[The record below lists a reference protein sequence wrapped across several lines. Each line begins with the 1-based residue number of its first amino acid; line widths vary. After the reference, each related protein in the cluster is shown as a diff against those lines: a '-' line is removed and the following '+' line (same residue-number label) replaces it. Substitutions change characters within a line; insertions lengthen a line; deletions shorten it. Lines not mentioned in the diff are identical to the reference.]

1 MNLLSPCNQNSILHI
16 FLLCLYVIP
25 IIFIIYALVA
35 YKLSFS
41 DETVSLFKKI
51 YYIIWILAYIILVN
65 HVELNKIPIKDSFGV
80 PYNIWTLIIIF
91 IIFLIVAYLLDIF
104 ILFGNGFKELSIFGA
119 KFVKEETKEILDN
132 QHKYLNLLIDKT
144 KAENKILTG
153 LKEYMNEENFKDKI
167 INGKFYAL
175 NELDKIIMQYY
186 NSQNIDVR
194 VESVFI
200 KDKKIDSSLICE
212 NKLTR
217 MESLE
222 LKRYYKNST
231 SYFLEKKDESIL
243 FVPYTSQIYDNDI
256 LMIIKTDNNLMF
268 EEQYMILNIITI
280 YEINILNVYKSIK

>member
-1 MNLLSPCNQNSILHI
+1 MSLLSPCNQNSILHI
-16 FLLCLYVIP
+16 FLLCLYAIP
-25 IIFIIYALVA
+25 IIFIIYAVIS

-41 DETVSLFKKI
+41 DEIISLFKKI

-65 HVELNKIPIKDSFGV
+65 HVELNKISIKDSFGV

-91 IIFLIVAYLLDIF
+91 IIFLVLAYLLDIF

-132 QHKYLNLLIDKT
+132 QHKYLNLLIDKI
-144 KAENKILTG
+144 KAENKIITG

-200 KDKKIDSSLICE
+200 KDKKIDNSLICE

-217 MESLE
+217 IESLE